1 MNRLEII
8 HPLRWV
14 ASPGFRPYNR
24 YLPPNPPLDFDI
36 ARPDTSTRDLNFFRE
51 STQRL
56 SSVTVNRGQTTMWYQ
71 IERHLEPF
79 FRFCCS
85 LSRQEWIVVFV
96 GALIVG
102 YFCMRGFGSR
112 ANY

>member
-1 MNRLEII
+1 
-8 HPLRWV
+8 
-14 ASPGFRPYNR
+14 
-24 YLPPNPPLDFDI
+24 
-36 ARPDTSTRDLNFFRE
+36 
-51 STQRL
+51 
-56 SSVTVNRGQTTMWYQ
+56 MWHQ

-85 LSRQEWIVVFV
+85 LSRQEWIFVFV
-96 GALIVG
+96 GALAIG